1 MRFALHHDR
10 GRGPLAPARHRPAWL
25 LPCLAALLA
34 GCAENEM
41 DKQPKYQRPYQE
53 SSFFPDGMSSRP
65 LVPGTIPR
73 GQLRTNRPYYEG
85 KSTGDLLIDE
95 IPHKVDRAFLDR
107 GRQRYNI
114 YCAPCHGQTGDGQG
128 MIVKRGF
135 SPPPSFHLERLRD
148 APAGHFFNVIK
159 NGYGAMYS
167 YASRVPVEDRWAI
180 TAYIRALQLSQHAS
194 LDDVPAETRPKL
206 EGQGR

>member
-1 MRFALHHDR
+1 MRFGLDHCRRR
-10 GRGPLAPARHRPAWL
+10 GRRLRGSLRLAGWL
-25 LPCLAALLA
+25 SCVTLLA

-53 SSFFPDGMSSRP
+53 SKFFADGQSSRP
-65 LVPGTIPR
+65 LVAGTVAR
-73 GQLRTNRPYYEG
+73 GQLRIDRPLYEG

-95 IPHKVDRAFLDR
+95 IPIKVDRTVLAR
-107 GRQRYNI
+107 GQQRYNI
-114 YCAPCHGQTGDGQG
+114 YCSPCHSQTGDGQG

-148 APAGHFFNVIK
+148 APSGHFYNVIT

-167 YASRVPVEDRWAI
+167 YASRIPVEDRWAI
-180 TAYIRALQLSQHAS
+180 TAYVRALQFSQAAR
-194 LDDVPAETRPKL
+194 LEDVPAEDRPKL